1 MKSKNVPILLY
12 DESGSRED
20 IDIYL
25 QRIEELE
32 NQNKKV
38 SGVLVKIC
46 LALIILSAV
55 SLFFIKFSNYE

>member
-1 MKSKNVPILLY
+1 MKSKNVPTLLY

-32 NQNKKV
+32 NQNNKA
-38 SGVLVKIC
+38 SGVLAKIC
-46 LALIILSAV
+46 LALIMLSTV
-55 SLFFIKFSNYE
+55 SLYFIKISNNE